1 MKSFIITVILAITDT
16 FFLSRL
22 IPLEDSKACKVFDAV
37 LLIVIWVCVIVSWFM
52 VR

>member
-16 FFLSRL
+16 FFISHL
-22 IPLEDSKACKVFDAV
+22 IPLEDSKFAKFFDAV
-37 LLIVIWVCVIVSWFM
+37 LLIVIWVCVVISWFM